1 MMFNLVNCKLWRKQM
16 LSFINKQIYEKT
28 SPFFGRLP
36 ASTHQSDSNICIGQ
50 HSQCNKRATHN
61 IKIARINHRW
71 VYSGFPVIWLVVFFM
86 AWYKCD
92 IFTFLPY
99 AISVTYNSFFFFR
112 LWSCS
117 WLYWQHSEGNCR
129 VWKVH
134 LYQMETTRKREILGQ
149 IHKGK
154 RVNILFNPF
163 YIGYNYI
170 LSSRVYNKHKGYC
183 LDERLA
189 VFSHVITQSEV

>member
-61 IKIARINHRW
+61 IKIACINHRW

-99 AISVTYNSFFFFR
+99 AISVTYNSFFFSTLKLQLVILTTFGR
-112 LWSCS
+112 QLPSLKS
-117 WLYWQHSEGNCR
+117 TPVSNGN
-129 VWKVH
+129 H
-134 LYQMETTRKREILGQ
+134 AEKR
-149 IHKGK
+149 
-154 RVNILFNPF
+154 NI
-163 YIGYNYI
+163 G
-170 LSSRVYNKHKGYC
+170 SDS
-183 LDERLA
+183 
-189 VFSHVITQSEV
+189 